1 MLLCEQLLR
10 TNGVG
15 VRMLLFLYLWIAI
28 QIIAEMLPISSSGH
42 ITLLERIY
50 SALFGIAMPD
60 AYGDVPI
67 KALYYLMHGP
77 TLVLLVIYFFFVS
90 RKPVFSWGWKKFWH
104 YTGMIFVADVITVFC
119 YGIITYCSLSIPLPL
134 GFFISIL
141 ILFSLRVAPVGV
153 REEFTI
159 RDALILGLVQ
169 GIALLPGISR
179 LAATYS
185 AGRWLRMNSLH
196 AFELAWFIQVPLI
209 LAAFAKSLM
218 VIANTGAWR
227 DLLNLPLALV
237 IVSASGIAWCVFI
250 AMTHIVKKNRVDL
263 FAGYLLLPLALSLL
277 V

>member
-1 MLLCEQLLR
+1 M
-10 TNGVG
+10 
-15 VRMLLFLYLWIAI
+15 LFLYLWISV

-50 SALFGIAMPD
+50 SALFGLAMPD
-60 AYGDVPI
+60 AFGDVPI

-77 TLVLLVIYFFFVS
+77 TLVLLTIYFFFFS
-90 RKPVFSWGWKKFWH
+90 RKPVFLWGWKKFWH
-104 YTGMIFVADVITVFC
+104 YTCMIFVADCITVLC
-119 YGIITYCSLSIPLPL
+119 YGIITYYSLSIPLPL

-250 AMTHIVKKNRVDL
+250 AMTHIVQKNRVDL
-263 FAGYLLLPLALSLL
+263 FAWYVLLPLALSLL
-277 V
+277 M